1 MKQYKIG
8 DKVMGIGRSGSLDV
22 VGGTIVNINK
32 NLHGVNH
39 VSPDDD
45 IYIIDGA
52 KYDSE
57 GCIDGRN
64 AIPFNEKIL
73 KVSIKDNQIIEQ
85 LEQEIIMLP
94 SRRR

>member
-8 DKVMGIGRSGSLDV
+8 DKVMGIGRVGGLDV
-22 VGGTIVNINK
+22 VGGTIVNINII
-32 NLHGVNH
+32 HGIRH
-39 VSPDDD
+39 VSPGDD

-64 AIPFNEKIL
+64 ALPFNEKIL
-73 KVSIKDNQIIEQ
+73 KVAVKDKQIIRQ
-85 LEQEIIMLP
+85 IEQEIIMLL
-94 SRRR
+94 SESD